1 MVLLGVDNA
10 GKTTTLEKL
19 KSLFGLKGMPPER
32 RTEVTDV
39 WSAPPPFVCLHLGF
53 RQPSASISDAS
64 RSTRRAPKLPPETLS
79 VCGVCSLLVR

>member
-32 RTEVTDV
+32 L
-39 WSAPPPFVCLHLGF
+39 A
-53 RQPSASISDAS
+53 
-64 RSTRRAPKLPPETLS
+64 
-79 VCGVCSLLVR
+79 